1 LPAKK
6 KGRKGM
12 EERFQTRQELKK
24 KVLLLV
30 GAALVSMG
38 VILGATLLM
47 DVEKGG
53 QAKLRDRGVQV
64 AHRVANKAGTT
75 DTASYP
81 LDEYLSDI
89 GQDQEIAYLLVVS
102 KGGEVLGEVNKETAR
117 AMLQE
122 ADFKPRADINEPTVV
137 KKPYSAGNFF
147 DVTVPIRSGGISRNE
162 GGWVR
167 LGVSLKGVDEAVDNL
182 RKKMFLVLLVLTG
195 VGVWAASVFAR
206 TVEAPLEKITEA
218 AHRIGRG
225 DLSVNVE
232 QTAQQESSRLGIGEE
247 FSRMVPGL
255 RTLVQQA
262 NGMVLQVGSTTEALT
277 QSMQKLREG
286 VNHRY
291 QLARETVASLASMKV
306 TVQSVSENV
315 EELSIKAQTT
325 SPALLEMGAATVQV
339 ADSMTNLSSYVE
351 DTASALLQMSSSIK
365 QVVEHVNSLTD
376 NMSETTGSCARMNTS
391 ISEIEGNAK
400 ESALLTEK
408 VSKDADEL
416 GGGAVEKMIEG
427 MENIKKAVEKSSNVI
442 FKLGERTE
450 YIGKILTVI
459 DEVTRQT
466 NLLALNAAILAAQ
479 AGEHGRGFAVVAD
492 EIKGLADRTA
502 TSTKEI
508 AQLIR
513 DLQAE
518 AQDAVTSIRE
528 GSTSVEEGVRLSLDA
543 KRSLSTIL
551 GEAGRSSSM
560 SRQIE
565 KSTVAQAQAIRMVTQ
580 SMDKMNQMVHQV
592 NGAMQEQG
600 RVIEHITEGSE
611 KMRMIT
617 RQVKSAT
624 DEQASVSKQ
633 TSSAIEEIAAGVHEI
648 GEGINLQKKATDIMT
663 RHATEADQSTD
674 MNKKLC
680 DKVSLEMED
689 LVKNL
694 QALKTEMGSFKI

>member
-1 LPAKK
+1 
-6 KGRKGM
+6 M

-24 KVLLLV
+24 RVLLLV
-30 GAALVSMG
+30 GVALISMG

-47 DVEKGG
+47 DVERSSYER
-53 QAKLRDRGVQV
+53 LRDRGVQT
-64 AHRVANKAGTT
+64 AHRIANKAGAT
-75 DTASYP
+75 DTTSYP

-89 GQDQEIAYLLVVS
+89 GQDQEIAYLLVLS
-102 KGGEVLGEVNKETAR
+102 KGGEVLGEINSQAAK

-122 ADFKPRADINEPTVV
+122 ADLRPRGDISEPTVV
-137 KKPYSAGNFF
+137 KRQHNSGSFF
-147 DVTVPIRSGGISRNE
+147 DVTVPIRSEGLSIHQGGV
-162 GGWVR
+162 VR
-167 LGVSLKGVDEAVDNL
+167 LGISLKGVDGTVHDL
-182 RKKMFLVLLVLTG
+182 RKKMFLILLVVTG
-195 VGVWAASVFAR
+195 IGVWAATLFAR
-206 TVEAPLEKITEA
+206 TIEAPLEKITEA

-247 FSRMVPGL
+247 FSQMVPCL
-255 RTLVQQA
+255 RALVQQA
-262 NGMVLQVGSTTEALT
+262 NTMVLQLSGTTDGLA
-277 QSMQKLREG
+277 QSVQRVKEG
-286 VNHRY
+286 VSHRS
-291 QLARETVASLASMKV
+291 QLAREALASLESMKS
-306 TVQSVSENV
+306 TFQTVSENV
-315 EELSIKAQTT
+315 DDLSVKAQTT

-351 DTASALLQMSSSIK
+351 DTASALLEMSSSIK

-376 NMSETTGSCARMNTS
+376 NMSETTASCARMNTS
-391 ISEIEGNAK
+391 INEIEGNAK

-416 GGGAVEKMIEG
+416 GGGAIEKMIEG

-513 DLQAE
+513 DLQTE

-528 GSTSVEEGVRLSLDA
+528 GGTSVEEGVRLSLDA
-543 KRSLSTIL
+543 RRSLNTIL
-551 GEAGRSSSM
+551 GEAGRSSLM

-600 RVIEHITEGSE
+600 KVIEHITEGSE

-633 TSSAIEEIAAGVHEI
+633 TSSAMEEIAVGVREI
-648 GEGINLQKKATDIMT
+648 GEGLSLQKKSTDAVIRWATD
-663 RHATEADQSTD
+663 ADQSTD

-680 DKVSLEMED
+680 EKMGQEMED
-689 LVKNL
+689 LLKNL